1 VPEFWLNY
9 GTVDVVLAISAENLK
24 GEINTTGGTLGYLEI
39 AERLKQ
45 IPMPLDL
52 VLLHDSDAVRQIV
65 SSLFQLCAQK
75 SVPPPTVLADSSVI
89 RQIKNPLP
97 EGAVISEFA
106 DAAGRTMLPRTG
118 IPAGG
123 VTSVPAA
130 KSVRSKNLVFV
141 AEAEFDGLFGY
152 KTIATRLLKRFGAD
166 SMLLAYTKRD
176 GNTPSSGR
184 RPGSFD
190 EAVKFAD
197 SFDIWGIE
205 ITANSGGISEI
216 FVGHPSET
224 AVSVAERMRST
235 NTQNVQPQRAVVIST
250 GRPTSSSTLADSL
263 SSLWNCHECVRGRG
277 VCVLAAECTY
287 GLGSDAILM
296 YVEGRLQED
305 TLRDPSSYIDGMED
319 LLFLSEMKKRYQ
331 LGLVS
336 ILPRFYTRRLG
347 IVPLDGMS
355 RAMEYIFKTCGAS
368 QKISIVSDGARTLL
382 LRRPP
387 PPLT

>member
-9 GTVDVVLAISAENLK
+9 GTVDVVLAIRAENLK
-24 GEINTTGGTLGYLEI
+24 GEINTTGVTLGYLEI

-45 IPMPLDL
+45 VPMPLDL

-89 RQIKNPLP
+89 RQIKNALP

-106 DAAGRTMLPRTG
+106 DAAGRTILPRTG

-123 VTSVPAA
+123 VTSVPTA

-141 AEAEFDGLFGY
+141 AEAEFDGLFGC

-205 ITANSGGISEI
+205 IAANSGGISEI

-250 GRPTSSSTLADSL
+250 GRPTSSSRLAG
-263 SSLWNCHECVRGRG
+263 SLWSLGNCHECVRGKG

-305 TLRDPSSYIDGMED
+305 TLRDPPSYIDGMED

-387 PPLT
+387 PPPT